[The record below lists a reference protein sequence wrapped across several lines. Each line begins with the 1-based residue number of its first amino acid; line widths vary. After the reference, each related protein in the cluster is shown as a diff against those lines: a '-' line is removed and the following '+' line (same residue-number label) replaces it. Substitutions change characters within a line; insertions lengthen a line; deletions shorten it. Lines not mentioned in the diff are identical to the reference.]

1 MSITYP
7 TVPADKFTIQ
17 SSSLPFCDEETCFC
31 VGGYLIPDI
40 ERLSFH
46 PENRT
51 TVVRW
56 TDGTKTVVR
65 CGEGETWSEY
75 SAFVAAVA
83 KKVFGSTSAIRK
95 AIDFYDVKR
104 QAERKE
110 AQRLKE
116 RKNEEEQCT
125 EARAAGRAG
134 ALRGVG
140 AAVHR
145 GAAVLRGVLRVHG
158 CQLRLHH
165 R

>member
-1 MSITYP
+1 MPITYP
-7 TVPADKFTIQ
+7 TVPADKFNIQ
-17 SSSLPFCDEETCFC
+17 ASDLPFCDEEACYC

-110 AQRLKE
+110 AQRLAE
-116 RKNEEEQCT
+116 RKKQDEAAAQNRERRIRRMMRGFAEFEE
-125 EARAAGRAG
+125 
-134 ALRGVG
+134 ALSRYSKTTPEGDEPEEG
-140 AAVHR
+140 N
-145 GAAVLRGVLRVHG
+145 G
-158 CQLRLHH
+158 
-165 R
+165 